1 MLIYLLHKVYHEYRG
16 EITCYVVTPYCE
28 YETAL
33 KVVMSDTG
41 KSKSEVE
48 SAFSVGDCELDTGD
62 FTYRLEET
70 ELLD

>member
-1 MLIYLLHKVYHEYRG
+1 MEIYLLHKVYHEQRG
-16 EITCYVVTPYCE
+16 EITWYVVTPYCE

-41 KSKSEVE
+41 KSKFEVE
-48 SAFSVGDCELDTGD
+48 SAFSVGDCEFDMGD

-70 ELLD
+70 EVL